1 MTVDLS
7 TSYLGLAL
15 AHPIVPS
22 ASPIT
27 GSIDTLR
34 TLEDAGAPAVVLP
47 SLFEEQIE
55 HESTQLADLFEM
67 TSGGFAESAD
77 GYFPELNDYNTGPG
91 EYLGLVSVAKRT
103 LEIPVIAS
111 LNGTTLGGWTR
122 YATRIEE
129 AGADAL
135 ELNIYLIAANPH
147 VSGGAIEEQYLELV
161 GGVKQA
167 ISIPLA
173 VKVGPYFSSFANM
186 ATKLADAGAD
196 ALVLF
201 NRFYQPDIDPDDL
214 SVEPNLE
221 LSTSSDLRLPLRWIA
236 MLYGRIDTQ
245 LAATSGV
252 HTARDALKL
261 LMAGAD
267 VTMTTAALLRNGP
280 LYLRDMVAEL
290 EAWLEENEYSSVRQ
304 LQGSMSQINA
314 PYPAAFERQ
323 NYMKALTTYVP

>member
-7 TSYLGLAL
+7 TTYLGLEL

-27 GSIDTLR
+27 GSLDSLR
-34 TLEDAGAPAVVLP
+34 VLQDAGAPAVVLP

-67 TSGGFAESAD
+67 TAGGFAESAE

-91 EYLGLVSVAKRT
+91 DYVGLISVAKRT

-122 YATRIEE
+122 YATTIEE

-135 ELNIYLIAANPH
+135 ELNIYLVAGNPH
-147 VSGGAIEEQYLELV
+147 VTGEMVEEQYLELV
-161 GGVKQA
+161 AGVKEA

-173 VKVGPYFSSFANM
+173 VKVGPYFSSFGNM
-186 ATKLADAGAD
+186 ATRLVSAGAD

-201 NRFYQPDIDPDDL
+201 NRFYQPDIDPDEL
-214 SVEPNLE
+214 EVEPNLE

-236 MLYGRIDTQ
+236 MLYGRVDTQ
-245 LAATSGV
+245 FAATSGV
-252 HTARDALKL
+252 HTARDAVKL

-267 VTMTTAALLRNGP
+267 VTMTTAALLQRGP
-280 LYLRDMVAEL
+280 LYLQGLVSDLTE
-290 EAWLEENEYSSVRQ
+290 WLEENEYSSVQQ
-304 LQGSMSQINA
+304 LRGSMSQINA
-314 PYPAAFERQ
+314 PYPSAFERQ